1 MYNDVKTVLGND
13 FNKSSIRRI
22 LTNKKYIGIYSYNG
36 KETPGGVPRII
47 DDDTFRQAQ
56 EILQKNKKAPARKK
70 CIEENYLLST
80 KISCGYCNKN
90 IFGVSGISHTGKFY
104 QYYQCSENRKKKCD
118 LKPIRKEIIENL
130 VIKTVFSILTD
141 EKIDEISKRV
151 CKLSEKESNTDTLKR
166 LKKLI
171 KENEKATENLVKALE
186 AGKAVDIISAQ
197 IEKRQL
203 EKQNLEAELAKE
215 KILNPKLEFEQVK
228 FFFERFRKGDIN
240 NIKFRRALIDTF
252 INKIYVFEDKLH
264 IFCNAQESKIEA
276 SISDSKCS
284 PMERVVEARGIEP
297 LSEININKISTS
309 VSFES
314 ISLKVRT
321 KAILSLS

>member
-1 MYNDVKTVLGND
+1 MPIKFRWIFRSVCTSENFENTPIVKKIFQMYIEGSKMAEIIRYLNNNGVKTALGND

-47 DDDTFRQAQ
+47 DDETFRQAQ

-171 KENEKATENLVKALE
+171 KENEKATENLVQALE
-186 AGKAVDIISAQ
+186 AGKAVMLFLLKS
-197 IEKRQL
+197 KRNNSKSKIW
-203 EKQNLEAELAKE
+203 KQNLQK
-215 KILNPKLEFEQVK
+215 KK
-228 FFFERFRKGDIN
+228 F
-240 NIKFRRALIDTF
+240 
-252 INKIYVFEDKLH
+252 
-264 IFCNAQESKIEA
+264 
-276 SISDSKCS
+276 
-284 PMERVVEARGIEP
+284 
-297 LSEININKISTS
+297 
-309 VSFES
+309 
-314 ISLKVRT
+314 
-321 KAILSLS
+321 